1 MTNTTV
7 VQSNV
12 PKLEGKKNFRTWDLR
27 IRPLLASRK
36 ELAAIGYVPKLK
48 SSTSK
53 KDLADTITETLT
65 ETECLWKAGITSS
78 NQHVKSKEGYD
89 GNRAFSKCAEG

>member
-53 KDLADTITETLT
+53 KDLADTIIEMLT
-65 ETECLWKAGITSS
+65 ETECLQKVNITFS
-78 NQHVKSKEGYD
+78 NQHVESSD
-89 GNRAFSKCAEG
+89 